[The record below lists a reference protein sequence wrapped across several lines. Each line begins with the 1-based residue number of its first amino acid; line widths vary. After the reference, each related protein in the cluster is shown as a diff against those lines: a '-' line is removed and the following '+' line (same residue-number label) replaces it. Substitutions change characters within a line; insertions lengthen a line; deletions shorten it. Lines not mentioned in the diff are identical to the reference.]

1 MQIIVA
7 RLDTGAAPS
16 AGDACARNLGVSK
29 AVWRNWDVRRRR
41 YVGWSKC
48 AAEVKANLRTK
59 HLQVLVGFA
68 CQQHR
73 QHTDGQVVP
82 LAHQVHH
89 PISEG
94 ERETHSG
101 PTGLKLDDAGR
112 QVVLHARRYRQ
123 TDESSGVI
131 LQLRRHDLGFLEIEQ
146 DAPRAL
152 IKRTNDFSQ
161 VQLARGSVEQSGA
174 DPTLKID
181 DAPYL
186 LRDRLGP
193 EIPGLPTRSQLDVSP
208 WRPRRCWCPP
218 PSARWQGV
226 RVG

>member
-94 ERETHSG
+94 ERDVNGGAKLVHRGGVKLGHS
-101 PTGLKLDDAGR
+101 A
-112 QVVLHARRYRQ
+112 V
-123 TDESSGVI
+123 
-131 LQLRRHDLGFLEIEQ
+131 
-146 DAPRAL
+146 
-152 IKRTNDFSQ
+152 
-161 VQLARGSVEQSGA
+161 GSLS
-174 DPTLKID
+174 T
-181 DAPYL
+181 
-186 LRDRLGP
+186 
-193 EIPGLPTRSQLDVSP
+193 
-208 WRPRRCWCPP
+208 
-218 PSARWQGV
+218 
-226 RVG
+226 